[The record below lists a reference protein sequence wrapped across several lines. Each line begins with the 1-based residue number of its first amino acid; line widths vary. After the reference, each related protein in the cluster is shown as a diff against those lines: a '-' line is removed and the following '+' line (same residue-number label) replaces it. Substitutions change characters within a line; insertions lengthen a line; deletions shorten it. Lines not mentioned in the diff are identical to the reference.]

1 MRLIQ
6 VTLVLLILSG
16 CAGQEAQ
23 RPPCPEVT
31 VAVVEPPLSRY
42 QIKYQNRG
50 LKVVPD
56 FAAIDRNGEYVVVP
70 AP

>member
-1 MRLIQ
+1 
-6 VTLVLLILSG
+6 
-16 CAGQEAQ
+16 
-23 RPPCPEVT
+23 
-31 VAVVEPPLSRY
+31 VEPPLSRY